1 MADKLPANTA
11 ELLSA
16 IEHEW
21 KELMRV
27 VGRLTPEQMTTPDA
41 GGWSPKDNLAHL
53 SAWMQYM
60 RGCYLEKKA
69 AYVAMNIDQ
78 ATYEKLDEEGINAA
92 LFKRNRDLTP
102 TQVLNQL
109 NRTYSEILMVLRE
122 TPFSELMRPVRDNDP
137 RPVIGWVLGNTS
149 DHFAEHR
156 ANIEKNL

>member
-1 MADKLPANTA
+1 MADKLPENTA

-27 VGRLTPEQMTTPDA
+27 VGGLTPKQMTTPDA
-41 GGWSPKDNLAHL
+41 GGWSPKDNVAHL

-60 RGCYLEKKA
+60 RRCYLEKQP

-78 ATYEKLDEEGINAA
+78 AAYEKLDEYGVNEV

-102 TQVLNQL
+102 TQV
-109 NRTYSEILMVLRE
+109 
-122 TPFSELMRPVRDNDP
+122 
-137 RPVIGWVLGNTS
+137 
-149 DHFAEHR
+149 
-156 ANIEKNL
+156 